1 MQRTIS
7 IILIFFMFF
16 SCAGLGCAESY
27 DQYQVPPYLE
37 FVSAVS
43 FENGDTFYFAPSEKA
58 FHWERNGQA
67 IAVITHERYGCLY
80 FNAGILRID
89 ETGYGILMKSDI
101 DAKAENGSRRIEY
114 WRWSEQ
120 GMELL
125 RAWEGGEYFAAYCGL
140 GFLVYE
146 KGKGAALYDAS
157 ANELWQGDLVE
168 AEEFRR
174 PFYLKMRSAE
184 DWICAVNAT
193 CIRVINGRIA
203 WQRTFDGYSSRRL
216 NLLPLADGWTVIALS
231 RRDGQYGPVKIF
243 TIDPEGKIDST
254 HEISSDKK
262 LPTTAGFM
270 FQSDDGAVLIY
281 GETASNARKIS
292 FVWQLRFDKETGSF
306 VWDIRDGEY
315 HGNYE
320 PVLVNE
326 NTGYIQSSRVFVKLT
341 VYDGSLAPTVLVPFE
356 ELPEVTK
363 HILTVSSIY

>member
-7 IILIFFMFF
+7 IILIFITVLFYISPGF
-16 SCAGLGCAESY
+16 AESY

-203 WQRTFDGYSSRRL
+203 WQRTFDEYSSRRL

-306 VWDIRDGEY
+306 VWDIRDSEY